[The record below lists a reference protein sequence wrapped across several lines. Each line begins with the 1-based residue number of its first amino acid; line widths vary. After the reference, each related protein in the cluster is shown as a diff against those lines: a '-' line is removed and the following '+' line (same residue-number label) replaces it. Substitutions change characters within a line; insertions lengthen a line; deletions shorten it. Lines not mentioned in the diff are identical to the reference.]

1 LIEVLV
7 LITNYSK
14 KILILFIRMEFHYV
28 IVIIISK
35 RKQLK
40 TF

>member
-7 LITNYSK
+7 VIRSYSK
-14 KILILFIRMEFHYV
+14 KILILFIRMEFQSV

-35 RKQLK
+35 RKELK
-40 TF
+40 IP